1 MNEDDFMILDKFIK
15 SSACP
20 QCGSMVGS
28 ILLSG
33 PSCIGKTHFS
43 SYLKKHGFSKTIGKL
58 NFRHFLNGTEHV
70 PDRKGV
76 ILIGAP
82 YKIYLERWKE
92 RGLKDQHKAK
102 KFAKELLNLG
112 QGRDAFKEKYIKCIK
127 KYEEYNIPHI
137 LIDNRND
144 CLILDKSSF
153 IAMLTEK

>member
-20 QCGSMVGS
+20 QCGSMVRS

-43 SYLKKHGFSKTIGKL
+43 SYLKKHGFSKTWQL
-58 NFRHFLNGTEHV
+58 NFRHFLHGTEHV
-70 PDRKGV
+70 PDGKGV

-92 RGLKDQHKAK
+92 RGLKSRYKAEK
-102 KFAKELLNLG
+102 LAKELLNLG
-112 QGRDAFKEKYIKCIK
+112 RGRDKFKESYIKCIK
-127 KYEEYNIPHI
+127 KLEEYNIPHI
-137 LIDNRND
+137 LIDYRND
-144 CLILDKSSF
+144 GLILDKSSF
-153 IAMLTEK
+153 IAMLTE